1 MVSFEHL
8 EAAQRRAVEAH
19 DRNYAVTAGAGSGKT
34 TTFTSRYMTLLR
46 ETDAT
51 PASVAAITFTESG
64 ARELRERVREG
75 VRDRLRTTDGESRR
89 EWQTYHEALP
99 ESYIHTIHGFCARL
113 LREHALR
120 ADVPVGF
127 DVIEETAAR
136 GYQREVVESFV
147 EAHLDD
153 ERLDAVTVVY
163 GRERLEELLGDLLAD
178 HHRAREWADAWA
190 DRSPAEYLS
199 YVRSEYATVDVDEAR
214 RCLDAEGVA
223 AAVADIERVAAAES
237 AGRERITIA
246 QNVAEVAATHEFAP
260 DEMDDIEVHDAV
272 AALCEAL
279 TSDGTAYRGGFDVWS
294 YTGHDDWTAANA
306 DRYETATDVV
316 AEAMPVE
323 AWATADRLGVDR
335 NAARAYT
342 ALAALY
348 RDLHERYQAR
358 KRREAVLDFD
368 DLIDGAVTLLSTTPA
383 VRAQVRDS
391 FDYVMLD
398 EVQDTDPRQ
407 WRLVRLLA
415 SAENDY
421 DGQNVFVVGDEKQ
434 SIFRFRGAD
443 VAQFR
448 RERERLSAAN
458 VDRPP
463 ADPDPDRETGG
474 DGSLARNFRS
484 LPAVLDPINDLFEHL
499 FGAVPAEYRDVP
511 TGVTADTSFE
521 PVAQSLAANRTDG
534 ADVSTGVTGVFVP
547 EEKAA
552 RSRLFD
558 GPNRLSETPETRSI
572 LGAETLAA
580 EVAALL
586 DGETERYET
595 VGFED
600 AVPVEEAT
608 AVEPADVAVLLRNR
622 NDLDEYERA
631 LSKYEVPYTVA
642 SGIGFYDR
650 TEVVALRNLFRVLL
664 DPTADLALFGVL
676 RSPLFGFDDPTVVG
690 CWAALDTSEVG
701 DGALWRALGRT
712 DDEGLAAAR
721 ASVERWRRLA
731 GIDGGDAVV
740 ETWDAL
746 LGRIVDE
753 TGYLASLAV
762 DERGRQ
768 AVANVE
774 KFRDRLREWNED
786 GVQTLSALVD
796 RIERAA
802 ELSAREGDA
811 EVPAEAD
818 GVRLL
823 TVHDAKGLEFP
834 VVFVPGLAQSFTLRS
849 GYGDGAAEFEQ
860 LADGADGERTP
871 LLGID
876 GPSVGEAFDRADTV
890 LKRRLTFAREREAV
904 AEEKRILYVAMTRAR
919 DHLFLVGVT
928 SADDDGNPV
937 SVEQDDAEDPSSW
950 LDFVGPALFDEET
963 VDAFAADGRA
973 TVTGPSGTPVTVRA
987 PRTARP
993 LTTGSETEPP
1003 ALSEAGDGWEP
1014 ATEYSV
1020 AASYVGS
1027 LVADGA
1033 PGEVYTD
1040 HTGRYVSYAP
1050 PDEPAGEEPGAEDD
1064 DTTAASTMDE
1074 SAEPAWLPRNVFGD
1088 ALHKATELSIDAG
1101 DTERLRTLLA
1111 QFARGHDVAPDRV
1124 SADDVAELRR
1134 HRRVAREF
1142 LAGLD
1147 GTTAAERPVRA
1158 RLDGG
1163 EVYGDIDHLAVTP
1176 DTYHIVDFKTNVVDD
1191 PDEIPAKA
1199 SSYNWQLRAYAVGLH
1214 QSDPDRDVRATLL
1227 FTDADETWATEWAAD
1242 ELDFEAERLDSA
1254 IRSSLDAAK

>member
-1 MVSFEHL
+1 MISLEHL
-8 EAAQRRAVEAH
+8 ENAQRHAVEAY

-34 TTFTSRYMTLLR
+34 TTFASWYMTLLR

-51 PASVAAITFTESG
+51 PASIVAITFTESG
-64 ARELRERVREG
+64 ARELRQRVREG
-75 VRDRLRTTDGESRR
+75 VRNRLRATDGESRR
-89 EWQTYHEALP
+89 EWQTHHEALP
-99 ESYIHTIHGFCARL
+99 EAYIHTIHGFCARL
-113 LREHALR
+113 LREYALR

-127 DVIEETAAR
+127 DIVERTAAR
-136 GYQREVVESFV
+136 GYQQEVVESFV
-147 EAHLDD
+147 ETHLDD
-153 ERLDAVTVVY
+153 ERLDAVAVVY
-163 GRERLEELLGDLLAD
+163 GREQLEELFGDLLTD
-178 HHRAREWADAWA
+178 HRRAREWADAWA
-190 DRSPAEYLS
+190 DRSPAEYVS
-199 YVRSEYATVDVDEAR
+199 YVCSEYATVDVDEAR
-214 RCLDAEGVA
+214 RCLDTECVA

-246 QNVAEVAATHEFAP
+246 QNVADVAATHAFAP

-279 TSDGTAYRGGFDVWS
+279 TSGGTAYRGGFDAWS
-294 YTGHDDWTAANA
+294 YTGHDGWTAANA
-306 DRYETATDVV
+306 DQYETATNRI
-316 AEAMPVE
+316 AEALPVE
-323 AWATADRLGVDR
+323 TWATSDRLGVDR
-335 NAARAYT
+335 NAAQAYT
-342 ALAALY
+342 ALASLY
-348 RDLHERYQAR
+348 RDIHERYQTR
-358 KRREAVLDFD
+358 KRREAVLDFE
-368 DLIDGAVTLLSTTPA
+368 DLIDMAVTLLSTAPA

-391 FDYVMLD
+391 FDHVMLD

-407 WRLVRLLA
+407 WRLVRLLT
-415 SAENDY
+415 SAGDDY

-434 SIFRFRGAD
+434 SIFWFRGAD

-458 VDRPP
+458 PDHLPT
-463 ADPDPDRETGG
+463 DPDRKTNRGG
-474 DGSLARNFRS
+474 LARNFRS
-484 LPAVLDPINDLFEHL
+484 LPAILDPINNLFEHL
-499 FGAVPAEYRDVP
+499 FGAVPAGYRDVP

-521 PVAQSLAANRTDG
+521 PAAQSLAADRTDG
-534 ADVSTGVTGVFVP
+534 ADISTGVTGVFVP
-547 EEKAA
+547 KKKTA
-552 RSRLFD
+552 RNNRFD
-558 GPNRLSETPETRSI
+558 GPSPLLNPPETRSI

-600 AVPVEEAT
+600 AAPVEEPT
-608 AVEPADVAVLLRNR
+608 EVSPADIAVLLRNR

-631 LSKYEVPYTVA
+631 LSKYGVPYTVA

-650 TEVVALRNLFRVLL
+650 TEVAALRSLFEILL

-690 CWAALDTSEVG
+690 CWADLDTSEIG
-701 DGALWRALGRT
+701 NGALWRALGRT

-721 ASVERWRRLA
+721 ASLERWRRLA

-740 ETWDAL
+740 ETWDTL
-746 LGRIVDE
+746 LSRIVDE

-774 KFRDRLREWNED
+774 KFRDRLQEWNEG
-786 GVQTLSALVD
+786 GVQALSALVD

-811 EVPAEAD
+811 EVPTEAD
-818 GVRLL
+818 GIRLL

-849 GYGDGAAEFEQ
+849 GYGNGAAEFEQ
-860 LADGADGERTP
+860 LADGTDGERTP

-876 GPSVGEAFDRADTV
+876 GPSVEAAFDREDTV
-890 LKRRLTFAREREAV
+890 LKRRLRFAREREAV

-919 DHLFLVGVT
+919 GHLFLVGVT

-937 SVEQDDAEDPSSW
+937 SVEQDDAEDPSSR
-950 LDFVGPALFDEET
+950 LDFVGPYLFDEET
-963 VDAFAADGRA
+963 VDAFAADARA
-973 TVTGPSGTPVTVRA
+973 TVTGPSGTPFTVRA
-987 PRTARP
+987 PRTTGP
-993 LTTGSETEPP
+993 LTTGRETDPP

-1027 LVADGA
+1027 LVEDGA

-1040 HTGRYVSYAP
+1040 HTGRYISYTP
-1050 PDEPAGEEPGAEDD
+1050 PDEPTGEETGAEDD

-1074 SAEPAWLPRNVFGD
+1074 SVEPAWLPRNVFGD
-1088 ALHKATELSIDAG
+1088 ALHKATELGIDPG
-1101 DTERLRTLLA
+1101 DTEQLRTLLT
-1111 QFARGHDVAPDRV
+1111 QFARDHNVTPDRV
-1124 SADDVAELRR
+1124 SADDVTELRR
-1134 HRRVAREF
+1134 HRRVAQEF

-1147 GTTAAERPVRA
+1147 GTAVAERPVRA
-1158 RLDGG
+1158 LLDGG
-1163 EVYGDIDHLAVTP
+1163 EVYGDIDHLLVTP

-1191 PDEIPAKA
+1191 PGEIPAKA
-1199 SSYNWQLRAYAVGLH
+1199 SSYSWQLRAYAVGLH
-1214 QSDPDRDVRATLL
+1214 QSDPDRDVQATLL
-1227 FTDADETWATEWAAD
+1227 FTDADETWVVEWTAA
-1242 ELDFEAERLDSA
+1242 ELDIETERLDSA
-1254 IRSSLDAAK
+1254 IRSSLDAAN